1 MKRLRIAFVLL
12 ALALAVPLGLLVSR
26 ALASVSLERAT
37 QHRAVAE
44 RVFDEM
50 ERALSRFLER
60 EEDRPFEEYRA
71 PLPGQR
77 RPTASLAHVPGEP
90 FMAGHFQIDP
100 GGSFHTPVLD
110 GPARDEGGIT
120 GKEDARAESA
130 ATLEHLVLQAWAVPP
145 RERPSGIVGTPD
157 DEMPPGTT
165 IEHGRAAK
173 KRTAAAMKSEQEKDA
188 NEAQLA
194 AKAEPSS
201 AFELLRSL
209 NRAGEERA
217 ERKQKVTQAPY
228 SEVYGGKAFGA
239 DRPAPSSVVGRI
251 AAASSR
257 RVGAFA
263 KGQPIFA
270 QQTQSREGSGAPSPS
285 DRYGDSVA
293 SAEVATATPSSVPLA
308 VMEAEIE
315 EAMARKITAER
326 SPRAAGTRIEADF
339 DAGATATGEVRI
351 TLDPMV
357 GRRVDSRYIVLSRT
371 VLVGEQ
377 GYRQG
382 FLVDTEALGRWLEER
397 VLGSNGLAQLG
408 HAWFLSPNEP
418 VPAAIASGEFVYEHS
433 FEEPFDSL
441 RVLLALEPL
450 PGTASTRT
458 LYQLAGLVALL
469 ALGGLAAVYR
479 MVAVVVSFA
488 ERRNQFVAAVSHE
501 LKTPL
506 TSIRMY
512 SEMLRDGVVPEGRQR
527 EDYYATIHGEAE
539 RLSRLIDNV
548 LEFSRLERGS
558 REFDFSVGD
567 VGTVVREAAET
578 LRPHVEREGFSLMIA
593 VEEDLPPV
601 RFDRDAVLQVLFNLV
616 DNALKYARSASKHE
630 IAITCLR
637 ENEGVALSVR
647 DFGPGVPRRHH
658 ARIFEAFYRGENELT
673 RSAKG
678 SGIGL
683 ALVKELSEAM
693 GAALQSGNAEG
704 GGFRVSL
711 RFAQAR

>member
-1 MKRLRIAFVLL
+1 V
-12 ALALAVPLGLLVSR
+12 
-26 ALASVSLERAT
+26 
-37 QHRAVAE
+37 
-44 RVFDEM
+44 
-50 ERALSRFLER
+50 
-60 EEDRPFEEYRA
+60 
-71 PLPGQR
+71 
-77 RPTASLAHVPGEP
+77 
-90 FMAGHFQIDP
+90 
-100 GGSFHTPVLD
+100 
-110 GPARDEGGIT
+110 
-120 GKEDARAESA
+120 
-130 ATLEHLVLQAWAVPP
+130 
-145 RERPSGIVGTPD
+145 
-157 DEMPPGTT
+157 PPGTT
-165 IEHGRAAK
+165 VERGRLAQ
-173 KRTAAAMKSEQEKDA
+173 KRDFAAMEELGQKDRD
-188 NEAQLA
+188 ETKLV
-194 AKAEPSS
+194 AKVEPSS
-201 AFELLRSL
+201 AFELLSSL

-228 SEVYGGKAFGA
+228 ADVYGRQETGTRAIA
-239 DRPAPSSVVGRI
+239 AREVARRAAPAPATRPDSAVASRRAYPVQAETSAVAPPQSASASRSEARSVEVARVQAEPRVGFGPHDLAEEVVAEGDLRGRL
-251 AAASSR
+251 AEAESPAASE
-257 RVGAFA
+257 
-263 KGQPIFA
+263 PP
-270 QQTQSREGSGAPSPS
+270 REVS
-285 DRYGDSVA
+285 
-293 SAEVATATPSSVPLA
+293 
-308 VMEAEIE
+308 
-315 EAMARKITAER
+315 
-326 SPRAAGTRIEADF
+326 
-339 DAGATATGEVRI
+339 I

-357 GRRVDSRYIVLSRT
+357 GRRIDERHIVLSRT

-382 FLVDTEALGRWLEER
+382 FLVDTEELGRWLETR
-397 VLGSNGLAQLG
+397 VLGANGLAQLG
-408 HAWFLSPNEP
+408 QAWFLGPADP
-418 VPAAIASGEFVYEHS
+418 VPAESAGREFVYEHR

-441 RVLLALEPL
+441 RVLLSLEPL

-458 LYQLAGLVALL
+458 IYQLAGLVALL

-479 MVAVVVSFA
+479 MVSVVVSYA

-527 EDYYATIHGEAE
+527 EDYYATIHGESE

-558 REFDFSVGD
+558 REFDFTVGD
-567 VGTVVREAAET
+567 VAPVVREAVET
-578 LRPHVEREGFSLMIA
+578 LRPHVEREGFSLTIA
-593 VEEDLPPV
+593 MEEDLPPV

-616 DNALKYARSASKHE
+616 DNALKYAGGAAQRE

-637 ENEGVALSVR
+637 DEGGVALCVR

-711 RFAQAR
+711 RFAAGR